1 MARGINIAENTQIT
15 NKSFSSK
22 QKPVVFLS
30 HKSEDKAFVEAI
42 GEYLMKSGIDIYL
55 DKNDFKLQSA
65 VINED
70 PQKITECIQEG
81 IAKSDYILCFV
92 SEKTINS
99 WWVPY
104 EIGYGKKSNKEIS
117 TLVRENVKYIPDF
130 LKIEEI
136 IDSIDDINLYIK
148 RIATNN
154 KMPLL
159 EQYWYQSEISQEH
172 IIKSNKYHDL
182 SKYLKVNG

>member
-1 MARGINIAENTQIT
+1 MARGINIAENKQII

-65 VINED
+65 VDKED
-70 PQKITECIQEG
+70 AQKVTECIQEG

-92 SEKTINS
+92 SEKTVNS

-104 EIGYGKKSNKEIS
+104 EIGYGKKANKEIS
-117 TLVRENVKYIPDF
+117 SLVKKDVDHIPEF
-130 LKIEEI
+130 LQIEEV

-148 RIATNN
+148 KITVNN
-154 KMPLL
+154 HIQL
-159 EQYWYQSEISQEH
+159 SEKEWFDVETSQEY
-172 IIKSNKYHDL
+172 ITKSNKYHNL
-182 SKYLKVNG
+182 AKYLKVNG